1 MQVNLANINLPSQ
14 SYIEHIMK
22 IGLFFGSTT
31 CYTEMAAEKI
41 QQIIGEDI
49 VSLHNIKDEPLKNAE
64 DFDFLIFG
72 ISTWDFGE
80 LQEDWESIWDD
91 INSVN
96 LAGKTIALFGMGDQ
110 QGYGQWFQDALGML
124 HDQIKPQGVTFLGYW
139 PNSDDYEFEA
149 SKALTEDGTQFV
161 GLALDEDSQYEK
173 SDERIAI
180 WVEQVMTQYAE
191 TL

>member
-1 MQVNLANINLPSQ
+1 MQ
-14 SYIEHIMK
+14 

-41 QQIIGEDI
+41 RDIIGADI

-64 DFDFLIFG
+64 QYDFIIFG

-80 LQEDWESIWDD
+80 IQEDWESKWDD
-91 INSVN
+91 IKDVDLN
-96 LAGKTIALFGMGDQ
+96 GKTIALFGMGDQ

-124 HDQIKPQGVTFLGYW
+124 HDEINSQAITQLGFW
-139 PNSDDYEFEA
+139 PNDSNYEFEA
-149 SKALTEDGTQFV
+149 SKALTEDGKQFV
-161 GLALDEDSQYEK
+161 GLALDEDSQYEL
-173 SDERIAI
+173 SDERIAT
-180 WVEQVMTQYAE
+180 WVEQVMTEYAE

>member
-1 MQVNLANINLPSQ
+1 MQ
-14 SYIEHIMK
+14 

-49 VSLHNIKDEPLKNAE
+49 LSLHNIKDEPLKDAE
-64 DFDFLIFG
+64 NFDFLIFG

-91 INSVN
+91 IDSVN

-124 HDQIKPQGVTFLGYW
+124 HDKITPQGVTLLGLW

-149 SKALTEDGTQFV
+149 SKALTEDNAHFV
-161 GLALDEDSQYEK
+161 GLALDEDSQYDK
-173 SDERIAI
+173 SDDRIATWI
-180 WVEQVMTQYAE
+180 EQVMSEYAD

>member
-1 MQVNLANINLPSQ
+1 MQ
-14 SYIEHIMK
+14 

-41 QQIIGEDI
+41 RDIIGADI

-64 DFDFLIFG
+64 QYDFIIFG

-80 LQEDWESIWDD
+80 IQEDWESKWDD
-91 INSVN
+91 IKDVN
-96 LAGKTIALFGMGDQ
+96 LNGKTIALFGMGDQ

-124 HDQIKPQGVTFLGYW
+124 HDEINAQAITQLGFW
-139 PNSDDYEFEA
+139 PNDSNYEFEA
-149 SKALTEDGTQFV
+149 SKALTEDGKQFV
-161 GLALDEDSQYEK
+161 GLALDEDSQYEL
-173 SDERIAI
+173 SDERIAT
-180 WVEQVMTQYAE
+180 WVEQVMTEYAE

>member
-1 MQVNLANINLPSQ
+1 MQ
-14 SYIEHIMK
+14 

-41 QQIIGEDI
+41 RDIIGADI

-64 DFDFLIFG
+64 QYDFIIFG

-80 LQEDWESIWDD
+80 IQEDWESKWDD
-91 INSVN
+91 IKDVDLN
-96 LAGKTIALFGMGDQ
+96 GKTIALFGMGDQ

-124 HDQIKPQGVTFLGYW
+124 HDEINAQAITQLGFW
-139 PNSDDYEFEA
+139 PNDSNYEFEA
-149 SKALTEDGTQFV
+149 SKALTEDGKQFV
-161 GLALDEDSQYEK
+161 GLALDEDSQYEL
-173 SDERIAI
+173 SDERIAT
-180 WVEQVMTQYAE
+180 WVEQVMTDYAE

>member
-1 MQVNLANINLPSQ
+1 MQ
-14 SYIEHIMK
+14 

-41 QQIIGEDI
+41 RDIIGADI

-64 DFDFLIFG
+64 QYDFIIFG

-80 LQEDWESIWDD
+80 IQEDWESKWDD
-91 INSVN
+91 IKDVDLN
-96 LAGKTIALFGMGDQ
+96 GKTIALFGIGDQ

-124 HDQIKPQGVTFLGYW
+124 HDEINAQAITQLGFW
-139 PNSDDYEFEA
+139 PNDSNYEFEA
-149 SKALTEDGTQFV
+149 SKALTEDGKQFV
-161 GLALDEDSQYEK
+161 GLALDEDSQYEL
-173 SDERIAI
+173 SDERIAT
-180 WVEQVMTQYAE
+180 WVEQVMTEYAE